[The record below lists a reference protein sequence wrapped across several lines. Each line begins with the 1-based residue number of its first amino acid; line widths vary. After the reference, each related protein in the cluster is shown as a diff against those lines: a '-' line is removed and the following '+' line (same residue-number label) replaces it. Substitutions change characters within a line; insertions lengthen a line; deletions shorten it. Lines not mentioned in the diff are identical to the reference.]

1 MENTPAGPE
10 QICASNPTG
19 LSAELMAPVKE
30 NSTAIQRVLPH
41 AWITG
46 ERIAE
51 TQRVWGEFLS
61 RPIPE
66 DEAIEMLVNV
76 RRLAEVLAK
85 AAYRTEG
92 W

>member
-1 MENTPAGPE
+1 
-10 QICASNPTG
+10 
-19 LSAELMAPVKE
+19 MAPVKE

-41 AWITG
+41 AWITS

-51 TQRVWGEFLS
+51 TQRVWGEYLG

-85 AAYRTEG
+85 AVYRTDG
-92 W
+92 R